1 MHMNPCRDHRKD
13 VLRMKEWTGEAVLS
27 NLPSVTSTLDGWL
40 EEISC
45 PMKAQMQLDVAV
57 DELFSNISS
66 YAYSPGQGNAT
77 IRMNFNEADRM
88 ISVTFTDQGIPF
100 NPLEKKDPDTTLS
113 AAEREVG
120 GLGIFLVK
128 KTMDGMEYKREGNKN
143 IVTIHKKI

>member
-128 KTMDGMEYKREGNKN
+128 KTMDDVAYEYKDGQN
-143 IVTIHKKI
+143 ILRLKKSL

>member
-1 MHMNPCRDHRKD
+1 
-13 VLRMKEWTGEAVLS
+13 
-27 NLPSVTSTLDGWL
+27 
-40 EEISC
+40 
-45 PMKAQMQLDVAV
+45 
-57 DELFSNISS
+57 
-66 YAYSPGQGNAT
+66 
-77 IRMNFNEADRM
+77 M

-128 KTMDGMEYKREGNKN
+128 KTMDGMEYKREGNTN

>member
-77 IRMNFNEADRM
+77 IRMNFNEVDRM

-100 NPLEKKDPDTTLS
+100 NPLEKKDPDTTLLP
-113 AAEREVG
+113 RRG
-120 GLGIFLVK
+120 K
-128 KTMDGMEYKREGNKN
+128 
-143 IVTIHKKI
+143 